1 MTRQAFL
8 RWLMLANLA
17 AVLAA
22 CGKRG
27 RLEAPDDTNPDD
39 SAVVLPKIRRD

>member
-8 RWLMLANLA
+8 HWLLLA
-17 AVLAA
+17 ALAVPLAA

-27 RLEAPDDTNPDD
+27 KLEAPDDANPDASD
-39 SAVVLPKIRRD
+39 VVLPKIRNN